1 MENKNS
7 KQRVVV
13 TGYGAVTSL
22 GQNVA
27 QIWDAI
33 IDYKIGYSKY
43 EYEDKSITAKFFG
56 KIPFEL
62 DLSPFSKK
70 VLKNAPRFCRLG
82 LIAADEA
89 LKMAFGNDLSELDK
103 HYSPF
108 KRGVI
113 FGTGW
118 GGSDELASN
127 CLSYNSEGFASP
139 LTNIQSM
146 HNVGSAMISMN
157 WNLRGYQNTPVSAC
171 ATGGIAIGDAV
182 EIIRSGRA
190 DMIIAGGGESLN
202 NALNVWSIDILN
214 ALSKEQENR
223 ENACCPFD
231 KKRNGFVLSEG
242 AAILCLEKYETALAR
257 GAVILAE
264 VTGYGNCSDAYDVT
278 TPAPD
283 CGGRYHAV
291 KNALKQ
297 ADIELVDYINAHG
310 TSTQLNDLNET
321 NMLKSVFGEKVYS
334 VPISSTK
341 SYTGH
346 LIAAAGALES
356 ILSIKSI
363 ETNMIPATINLNN
376 PDPDCDLDYVPNKHR
391 QVKSIQ
397 SVLNVNYG
405 FGGSNSALIFERY
418 NNEI

>member
-1 MENKNS
+1 MEHENS
-7 KQRVVV
+7 RQRVVV

-22 GQNVA
+22 GQNVEE
-27 QIWDAI
+27 IWKAI
-33 IDYKIGYSKY
+33 MDYKIGYSKY
-43 EYEDKSITAKFFG
+43 EYSDDSITAKFFG

-62 DLSPFSKK
+62 NLSPFSKRI
-70 VLKNAPRFCRLG
+70 LKNTPRFGRLG

-89 LKMAFGNDLSELDK
+89 LKMAFGDDLSELDK
-103 HYSPF
+103 HYPPF
-108 KRGVI
+108 SRGVI

-118 GGSDELASN
+118 GGADALAQNS
-127 CLSYNSEGFASP
+127 LSYNTEGFASP
-139 LTNIQSM
+139 LTNILSM
-146 HNVGSAMISMN
+146 NNVGSAIMSMN

-190 DMIIAGGGESLN
+190 EMMIAGGGESLN
-202 NALNVWSIDILN
+202 SDLNIWSIDILN
-214 ALSKEQENR
+214 ALSKEQENV
-223 ENACCPFD
+223 ETACCPFD
-231 KKRNGFVLSEG
+231 RNRNGFVLSEG
-242 AAILCLEKYETALAR
+242 AAVLCLEKYETALTR
-257 GAVILAE
+257 GATILAE

-291 KNALKQ
+291 KYALKQ
-297 ADIELVDYINAHG
+297 ADIELVDYVNAHG
-310 TSTQLNDLNET
+310 TSTQLNDFNET
-321 NMLKSVFGEKVYS
+321 EMLKMVFGDSVYS
-334 VPISSTK
+334 LPISSTK

-363 ETNMIPATINLNN
+363 ETNIIPATIHLNN
-376 PDPDCDLDYVPNKHR
+376 PDPGCNLDYVPNKHR
-391 QVKSIQ
+391 QVENIQ

-418 NNEI
+418 K